1 MDKDASANASLLSRA
16 LQVLSFIAHAEDPV
30 SIPEVVKAVRFPKP
44 TVHRICAT
52 LERMGLL
59 ARDLEPRRLTVGPTF
74 TGLALSA
81 LRATTAMAP
90 CRSVL
95 RNVVDEV
102 QETCTLTVL
111 EFDELVF
118 LDRVES
124 ASPLRLQLFAG
135 SRVPL
140 HCTSAGKLFLAMLP
154 AARRSRLIRAR
165 PLKRYTDAT
174 ITDPERL
181 QEELEQIRREQLGHD
196 SGEFIEGLVALA
208 APVFDS
214 NGRMIAAISVNGPA
228 ARLRL
233 DRKERYVDVL
243 RRAAASLGQL
253 LEERRTSLNLIP

>member
-1 MDKDASANASLLSRA
+1 MTEPINGSPSLLSRG
-16 LQVLSFIAHAEDPV
+16 VEILSFIADSPEPV
-30 SIPEVVKAVRFPKP
+30 SIPEIVKAVELPKP

-59 ARDLEPRRLTVGPTF
+59 ARDLQPKRLTVGPALTAMA
-74 TGLALSA
+74 LAS
-81 LRATTAMAP
+81 LRATAALAP
-90 CRSVL
+90 SRAIL
-95 RNVVDEV
+95 RGVVDEV

-165 PLKRYTDAT
+165 PLKRYTEAT
-174 ITDPERL
+174 ITDPDR
-181 QEELEQIRREQLGHD
+181 LEQKLEEIRREQLGRD
-196 SGEFIEGLVALA
+196 NEEFIEGLVAMA
-208 APVFDS
+208 APVMDTR
-214 NGRMIAAISVNGPA
+214 GRMIAAVSVNGPA
-228 ARLRL
+228 VRLRL
-233 DRKERYVDVL
+233 DRRERYVDAL
-243 RRAAASLGQL
+243 RRAATSLAQL
-253 LEERRTSLNLIP
+253 LEGKGR